1 VPGWGLL
8 AIALGA
14 VIGLSA
20 QQPPQAPPGQ
30 APPAAPASPSDQAPP
45 AGQQPVFRTGIN
57 FVRVDAIVTDKKGEP
72 VTDLR
77 ATDFE
82 VFEDGKPQSVE
93 TFRFIRLTGEPE
105 PGAEPPRPIRTD
117 LDEENEAQREDV
129 RIFVFLLDDYHVRR
143 GAGLGV
149 KEPLI
154 KFIRNQLGPL
164 DLVGLMYPLSP
175 VTDLRLTRTRE
186 ALVRAIERFEGR
198 KYDYR
203 ARNEFEERYSMY
215 PAEVVERVRNE
226 VSLLAIEALVTHLG
240 SVREGR
246 KTVILVS
253 EGYTHYLPPQLRDPI
268 AEMPGLGN
276 PARGQAGVGDAN
288 EDRARL
294 FSDMDITRMLRDI
307 YNAANRSNTAIY
319 ALDPRGLTPF
329 EFDINEGVGFTTDS
343 RSLNATMDTLR
354 VLADETDGRAIVNR
368 NDLEGGLR
376 QVVRD
381 AGAYYLLGYNSTQA
395 PTDGKFHEIKVRVK
409 RPGVQV
415 RARRGYWALT
425 EEETAR
431 ALAPP
436 RPGPDP
442 AVTKALASVETPR
455 RARVLRTWVGT
466 SPGEAGKTRVSV
478 VWEPVPAVPGERR
491 AATPARVS
499 LLAAGSNGEL
509 FYRGKVD
516 AVGGAPEGGAVP
528 PAAGGRAGRVE
539 FEAVPGRMQL
549 RVGVEDAG
557 GNILDSGVED
567 VAVPDYTAPEVQV
580 STPQV
585 FRARNAVEFRTITTD
600 PAALP
605 TAAREFSRTERLLIR
620 FAARGPG
627 NEEPRT
633 EVRLLNRTGQR
644 MVDLQAQPAPN
655 GEAGR
660 FQVDLPLA
668 GLAAGDYIVE
678 VTSSGTSGKA
688 QQLVGFR
695 VTS

>member
-1 VPGWGLL
+1 
-8 AIALGA
+8 
-14 VIGLSA
+14 
-20 QQPPQAPPGQ
+20 
-30 APPAAPASPSDQAPP
+30 
-45 AGQQPVFRTGIN
+45 
-57 FVRVDAIVTDKKGEP
+57 
-72 VTDLR
+72 
-77 ATDFE
+77 
-82 VFEDGKPQSVE
+82 
-93 TFRFIRLTGEPE
+93 
-105 PGAEPPRPIRTD
+105 
-117 LDEENEAQREDV
+117 
-129 RIFVFLLDDYHVRR
+129 
-143 GAGLGV
+143 
-149 KEPLI
+149 
-154 KFIRNQLGPL
+154 
-164 DLVGLMYPLSP
+164 
-175 VTDLRLTRTRE
+175 
-186 ALVRAIERFEGR
+186 
-198 KYDYR
+198 
-203 ARNEFEERYSMY
+203 
-215 PAEVVERVRNE
+215 
-226 VSLLAIEALVTHLG
+226 
-240 SVREGR
+240 
-246 KTVILVS
+246 
-253 EGYTHYLPPQLRDPI
+253 
-268 AEMPGLGN
+268 
-276 PARGQAGVGDAN
+276 
-288 EDRARL
+288 
-294 FSDMDITRMLRDI
+294 MDITRMLRDI

-319 ALDPRGLTPF
+319 ALDPRRLTPF

-516 AVGGAPEGGAVP
+516 AVGGAPEGGAAP
-528 PAAGGRAGRVE
+528 PPAGGRAGRVE

-549 RVGVEDAG
+549 RVGVEDAA

-585 FRARNAVEFRTITTD
+585 FRARNAVEFRAITTD

-627 NEEPRT
+627 NEEPKT

-644 MVDLQAQPAPN
+644 MLDLQAQPAPN
-655 GEAGR
+655 GDAGR